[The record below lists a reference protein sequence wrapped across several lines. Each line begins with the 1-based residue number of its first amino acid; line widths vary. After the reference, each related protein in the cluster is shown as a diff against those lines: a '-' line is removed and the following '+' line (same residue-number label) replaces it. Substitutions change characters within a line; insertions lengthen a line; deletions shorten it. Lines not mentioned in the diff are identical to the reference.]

1 MKFCSEK
8 FYSASHPQFA
18 PQKIS
23 LVSPLEAKGNL
34 DVQLRL
40 SELFT
45 RVCSQINRRIPLI
58 TQNYRYF
65 RAIKLRTNLLSSMR
79 NFLLSK
85 STLEYVCHH
94 NKYSST
100 YIIKFIREMINLFI
114 KAGKKGRKIISLEDS
129 ISSIKYRYMYKEY
142 LPFRV

>member
-8 FYSASHPQFA
+8 FYSALHPQFA

-65 RAIKLRTNLLSSMR
+65 RAIKLRTNMLSSMR
-79 NFLLSK
+79 NFSLSK

-114 KAGKKGRKIISLEDS
+114 KAGKRK
-129 ISSIKYRYMYKEY
+129 KNY
-142 LPFRV
+142 LFRRQHIFSKL